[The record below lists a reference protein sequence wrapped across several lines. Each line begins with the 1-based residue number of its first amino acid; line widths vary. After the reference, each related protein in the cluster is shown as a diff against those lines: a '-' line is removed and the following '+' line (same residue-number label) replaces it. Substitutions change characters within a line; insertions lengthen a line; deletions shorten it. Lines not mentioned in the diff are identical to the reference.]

1 MFWELPKFQTR
12 SEQVRMTRL
21 SVLTITMML
30 GFASLAAADN
40 NAPQRI
46 AWFGTLK
53 SGLEE
58 AKQSGRPVLLISAAP
73 ACLGVSGIW

>member
-1 MFWELPKFQTR
+1 M
-12 SEQVRMTRL
+12 RMTRL